1 MGVPDIVAT
10 VKKRG
15 WWIAGAAVLVAVVA
29 LGIWGLLR
37 AQQFESLARAGKADA
52 AAGIKVLEA
61 RQSDAALA
69 SFTKGRDEFAEAR
82 ALLGPGWLRGVPW
95 LGRQLDAAED
105 LTTIG
110 VEGSAA
116 GASAAELLNQ
126 AGEATGTDRLTQL
139 VQLARPHLDA
149 ALVSLVAVAEHSE
162 GLTTDGL
169 VPPLAA
175 AVTEATKELAPLQL
189 ILQRSTSLLD
199 LERYLFGSQH
209 RFLVLSQ
216 NGAQLRPTGGFPG
229 TYGLVEFGPDGFHL
243 TKFADIYTLPPDRLD
258 LPIPGGGQPNYTEFR
273 LRNSNAWMDFP
284 TSAGVMDTLWQNM
297 KQPAIDGIVAIDIPT
312 IRDLLKVFGPIRVP
326 ESDRPL
332 TAKNVLEQLS
342 YVVGVE
348 YSGKGYRDRKN
359 AVVSLA
365 KAVVERI
372 THLSEDEFLPT
383 MKSLA
388 TSANEKHLQ
397 LWFND
402 PGAQADI
409 VRMGWAGAIDPPADT
424 TDIVAVS
431 NSVIKRPAKA
441 NLGVD
446 KSLDYDVRLSAD
458 GSAEST
464 LLLGY
469 QKTSQSPLGDLQKLL
484 PNYVRVHRADGT
496 TRRTE
501 AGTNGIAFLKDET
514 GLPTFGYYF
523 ELPRGKSTSVDLR
536 TRVPDALRKGVAADV
551 PGGPATAAPTVGVP
565 WHYRLV
571 LARQSD
577 LVDTKATVTVH
588 VPDGWRVEGAAA
600 WFRASGTPVAVT
612 SSPGSVGV
620 ETPLKQD
627 LLLDVTLVKK

>member
-1 MGVPDIVAT
+1 MGLPDIVAT

-61 RQSDAALA
+61 RQADAALA
-69 SFTKGRDEFAEAR
+69 SFTKGREQFAEAR

-105 LTTIG
+105 LATIG
-110 VEGSAA
+110 VEGSSA
-116 GASAAELLNQ
+116 GASAAELLSQ
-126 AGEATGTDRLTQL
+126 AGKVSGDDRLTQM

-162 GLTTDGL
+162 SLTTDEL
-169 VPPLAA
+169 VPQLAA
-175 AVTEATKELAPLQL
+175 AVTEVKKELAPLQV
-189 ILQRSTSLLD
+189 ILQRSQSLLD
-199 LERYLFGSQH
+199 LERYLFGTQH

-216 NGAQLRPTGGFPG
+216 NSAQLRPTGGFPG
-229 TYGLVEFGPDGFHL
+229 TYGLVEFGPEGFDL
-243 TKFADIYTLPPDRLD
+243 TEFADVYTLPRDTLD
-258 LPIPGGGQPNYTEFR
+258 LPIPDGGQVNNRHFF
-273 LRNSNAWMDFP
+273 LRNANAWMDFP
-284 TSAGVMDTLWQNM
+284 TSSAVMMQLWESM
-297 KQPAIDGIVAIDIPT
+297 KEPEVDGIIAIDIPT
-312 IRDLLKVFGPIRVP
+312 IRDLLKVFGPISVP

-332 TAKNVLEQLS
+332 TARNVLEQLS
-342 YVVGVE
+342 YVVE
-348 YSGKGYRDRKN
+348 IEHSGKGYRDRKN

-372 THLSEDEFLPT
+372 TNLSEEEFLPT
-383 MKSLA
+383 MESLA
-388 TSANEKHLQ
+388 KSANEKHLQ

-402 PGAQADI
+402 PDAQADI
-409 VRMGWAGAIDPPADT
+409 VGIGWAGAIDPPADT
-424 TDIVAVS
+424 TDLVAVS

-469 QKTSQSPLGDLQKLL
+469 QKTSHSPLGDLQKLL

-496 TRRTE
+496 TRPTK
-501 AGTNGIAFLKDET
+501 AGTKGIASLKDET

-536 TRVPDALRKGVAADV
+536 TRVPQALRKGAAAAV
-551 PGGPATAAPTVGVP
+551 PGGPATAAPVVGAP

-577 LVDTKATVTVH
+577 LVDTKANVTVH
-588 VPDGWRVEGAAA
+588 VPDGWRVTGAAA
-600 WFRASGTPVAVT
+600 WFRASGSAVAT
-612 SSPGSVGV
+612 SVGDTQV
-620 ETPLKQD
+620 SLATPLKQD
-627 LLLDVTLVKK
+627 LVLDVTLSRG